1 MRAAVM
7 HAVHEPLKVDD
18 VSVDD
23 PQEGEGVVRLAA
35 SGVCRSDLHALE
47 GESPVVHPPMILGHE
62 GAGVVEA
69 VGAGVVDVTP
79 GDHVVIA
86 LFGPCGHC
94 ANCTTGQ
101 MQRCLSTRTS
111 AFGLMPDGSTRM
123 HIGDVDI
130 RPFGGAGTLAELSVV
145 PQTRIVKIPDDVPLA
160 SAALTGCGVTTGI
173 GAVFNIAKVEP
184 GSTVAVIG
192 CGGVGLN
199 VIQGSS
205 IAGAARIVALDTMAS
220 KLDMASDFGATDCVV
235 VDDDPVAA

>member
-1 MRAAVM
+1 MQAAVM
-7 HAVHEPLKVDD
+7 HAVHEPLKVEA
-18 VSVDD
+18 VTVDD
-23 PQEGEGVVRLAA
+23 PQAGEVVVRLAA

-62 GAGVVEA
+62 GAGVVEV
-69 VGAGVVDVTP
+69 VGPGVLGIAP

-94 ANCTTGQ
+94 ENCSIGQ
-101 MQRCLSTRTS
+101 MQRCMSTRTS
-111 AFGLMPDGSTRM
+111 AFGMMPDGTTRM
-123 HIGDVDI
+123 HIGDMDI
-130 RPFGGAGTLAELSVV
+130 RPFVGAGTLAELSVV

-199 VIQGSS
+199 VIQGSA
-205 IAGAARIVALDTMAS
+205 IAGAARVVAVDTMAS
-220 KLDMASDFGATDCVV
+220 KLDLASDFGDRGN
-235 VDDDPVAA
+235 